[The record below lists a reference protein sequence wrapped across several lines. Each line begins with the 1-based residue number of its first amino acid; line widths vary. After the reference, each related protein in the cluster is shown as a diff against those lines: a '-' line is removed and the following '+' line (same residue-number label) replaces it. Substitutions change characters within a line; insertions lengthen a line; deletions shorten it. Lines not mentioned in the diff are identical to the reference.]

1 MISKRTDL
9 NDRFDIAGRGSP
21 EAEAVAEAIVEATAK
36 PMTEVKNVK
45 KWQNYVNVVVEC
57 PFIIFAIA

>member
-45 KWQNYVNVVVEC
+45 NVK
-57 PFIIFAIA
+57 I